1 MNEGWELFKARLGP
15 QQPHHHPYATQGSYP
30 MSTGQ
35 ACGHLPPAEAE
46 PKSLTVPILK
56 GLAVGHRAALV
67 LRRDLLEKGTA
78 LKGSLSFLGSPWGAV
93 LSPVQLVL

>member
-1 MNEGWELFKARLGP
+1 
-15 QQPHHHPYATQGSYP
+15 

-56 GLAVGHRAALV
+56 GLAVGHRAAL
-67 LRRDLLEKGTA
+67 RSQEGSAGEGDGLERLSSFPGATM
-78 LKGSLSFLGSPWGAV
+78 GSCPE
-93 LSPVQLVL
+93 LSPACAMNILHFAPGHTGL